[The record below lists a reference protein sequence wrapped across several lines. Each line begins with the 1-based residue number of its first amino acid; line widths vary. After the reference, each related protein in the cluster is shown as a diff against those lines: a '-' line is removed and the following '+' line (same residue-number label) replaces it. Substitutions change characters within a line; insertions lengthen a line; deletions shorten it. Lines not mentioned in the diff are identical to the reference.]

1 MLEFKTLV
9 GNHYLMTRIRGN
21 SKTGEAVMV
30 SVIPAAG
37 LDLET
42 IRNQGSNSCPD
53 TCPNKHA
60 SGKRKT
66 GTCYTYKRPGGSQ
79 GVLGGLQ
86 NAYLNSKTV
95 PMEEWL
101 EKTTAAASLHGF
113 LRAGEY
119 GDPSIT
125 PEVAAGTKAL
135 LKNLKELDVTYTC
148 YTHMWRKDQTLKG
161 LAMASV
167 ESPKMTE
174 EANAAGWLSFEV
186 VPRNSPEKKLC
197 PAQQVKKFTCAQCG
211 LCDGSSKNVKI
222 RLH

>member
-42 IRNQGSNSCPD
+42 IRNQGSSSCPD

-60 SGKRKT
+60 FGKRKT
-66 GTCYTYKRPGGSQ
+66 GSCYTYKRPGGSQ
-79 GVLGGLQ
+79 GVLGGLLK
-86 NAYLNSKTV
+86 AYESSETIT
-95 PMEEWL
+95 MDAWL
-101 EKTTAAASLHGF
+101 EKTTAAAVLFGF

-119 GDPSIT
+119 GDPAIT
-125 PEVAAGTKAL
+125 PEVAAGSKAL
-135 LKNLKELDVTYTC
+135 LKNLKDLGVKYTC
-148 YTHMWRKDQTLKG
+148 YTHVWRENETLKG

-167 ESPKMTE
+167 ESPEMTE

-186 VPRNSPEKKLC
+186 VPRNSTEKKLC
-197 PAQQVKKFTCAQCG
+197 PAQQVKGFTCAQCG

-222 RLH
+222 KFH